1 MNQTWIEVGAGGG
14 ERRGSQMFPSI
25 LSGQLFVSCCLVQ
38 ASQCTRLC
46 EETGWRL
53 APPTGGAG

>member
-14 ERRGSQMFPSI
+14 ERGGSQMFPGI
-25 LSGQLFVSCCLVQ
+25 LSGQLSMSCCVVQ

-46 EETGWRL
+46 EETGWRP
-53 APPTGGAG
+53 APPIGGAG